1 MSKIIYIGDQIAVPC
16 GGADQVNLRNQKLFE
31 ELFPESI
38 TYLSPANLKSNNLFR
53 KFYLGVTDEFVN
65 IVLEELNKG
74 CYDYMF
80 ICHSTLG
87 RLAKKVKGVYPD
99 IKIIMFYHNIEIQ
112 YAQEYYKT
120 KGIKALP
127 FYFAVKLWEKQA
139 FKYSDYNITLNRR
152 DSNLLKHFYGK
163 DSDLELPTSFDDKF
177 NEQKRVELIRN
188 CNEQIDYLFV
198 GVAFFANIQGV
209 QWLIDNV
216 MPKVSGN
223 LYVIG
228 KGMDHVE
235 FKNLN
240 DRIRIKGFVDDLSFY
255 YYNATCVV
263 SPIFVGGGMK
273 TKTAE
278 ALMFGKQIIGTK
290 EAFEGYV
297 IDDSCMCECNTADE
311 FICALERD
319 HKPLKTASRML
330 FNTYY
335 STKASLN
342 LLMKFFKDHECRS

>member
-1 MSKIIYIGDQIAVPC
+1 MKISIIIPIYNIERY
-16 GGADQVNLRNQKLFE
+16 LRQC
-31 ELFPESI
+31 
-38 TYLSPANLKSNNLFR
+38 
-53 KFYLGVTDEFVN
+53 VD
-65 IVLEELNKG
+65 
-74 CYDYMF
+74 
-80 ICHSTLG
+80 STI
-87 RLAKKVKGVYPD
+87 YQT
-99 IKIIMFYHNIEIQ
+99 YHNIEIILVNDGSPDNCPQ
-112 YAQEYYKT
+112 ICDEYAK
-120 KGIKALP
+120 KDVRIKVVHKKNGGLVSARKAGLK
-127 FYFAVKLWEKQA
+127 V
-139 FKYSDYNITLNRR
+139 SDFNITLNRR
-152 DSNLLKHFYGK
+152 DSNLLKLFYGK

-255 YYNATCVV
+255 YYNVTCVV

-319 HKPLKTASRML
+319 HKPLKTASRIL

-342 LLMKFFKDHECRS
+342 C